1 MEWTNEEV
9 TASAAPTVTIVN
21 ENSEAVSTFS
31 GKDAQRIQDEYFHA
45 LDVSRKLL

>member
-9 TASAAPTVTIVN
+9 TASAPTVTIVN